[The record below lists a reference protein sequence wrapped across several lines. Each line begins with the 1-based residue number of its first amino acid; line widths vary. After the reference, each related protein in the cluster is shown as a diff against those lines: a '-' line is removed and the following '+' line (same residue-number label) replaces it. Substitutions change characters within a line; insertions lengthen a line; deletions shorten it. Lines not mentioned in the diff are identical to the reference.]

1 MLVDIN
7 LMPQKEKR
15 RSFQLLGI
23 LMLFFIVAAVA
34 VYSWFTYEQQV
45 EKEVRLQQQ
54 LSSLEKLA
62 NIQQEKQLQSAD
74 QSSTSEL
81 ETAVDWAENYPVST
95 FLLLRHLA
103 SLLPERGFLL
113 NFSYQDSGDAQ
124 LTIQFDSSRES
135 AFYLKRLED
144 SKLIKEA
151 TLLSIVT
158 ETVGQEEE
166 SQPIIKNDVLP
177 RYITQYTV
185 KVDLEALKLAERE
198 GEVKP

>member
-34 VYSWFTYEQQV
+34 IYSWFAYDQQV

-54 LSSLEKLA
+54 LASLEKLED
-62 NIQQEKQLQSAD
+62 IQQEKQLQSAD
-74 QSSTSEL
+74 ESSTSEL
-81 ETAVDWAENYPVST
+81 ETAISWAENYPVST

-135 AFYLKRLED
+135 AFYLKRLEE
-144 SKLIKEA
+144 STLIKEA

-158 ETVGQEEE
+158 ETVGQEE
-166 SQPIIKNDVLP
+166 SQPILKNDVLP
-177 RYITQYTV
+177 RYITQYTL
-185 KVDLEALKLAERE
+185 KIDLEALKLAERE

>member
-7 LMPQKEKR
+7 LMPQKEKS

-34 VYSWFTYEQQV
+34 VYSWFAYGQQV

-54 LSSLEKLA
+54 LASLEKLA

-81 ETAVDWAENYPVST
+81 ETAIAWAENYPVST

-135 AFYLKRLED
+135 AFYLKRLEE
-144 SKLIKEA
+144 STFIKEA

-158 ETVGQEEE
+158 ETIGQEE
-166 SQPIIKNDVLP
+166 SQPTLKNDVLP
-177 RYITQYTV
+177 RYITQYTL
-185 KVDLEALKLAERE
+185 KVDLEALKLVERE